1 MIRFKFS
8 EESEYITHY
17 AKKLDDAAMLEI
29 LRRGEVHSAEEA
41 VHLSQ
46 FFWRMVDASV
56 EDEKNNVSLPWP
68 EGAEFWNE
76 KLMTSL
82 SGYLERAGYEA
93 QWDQVVDEQ

>member
-8 EESEYITHY
+8 EESDYITHY
-17 AKKLDDAAMLEI
+17 AKKLNEAAILEI
-29 LRRGEVHSAEEA
+29 LRRGEALSVEGA

-46 FFWRMVDASV
+46 FFWRMVEAAID
-56 EDEKNNVSLPWP
+56 DEKNGVSLPWA

-93 QWDQVVDEQ
+93 QWD